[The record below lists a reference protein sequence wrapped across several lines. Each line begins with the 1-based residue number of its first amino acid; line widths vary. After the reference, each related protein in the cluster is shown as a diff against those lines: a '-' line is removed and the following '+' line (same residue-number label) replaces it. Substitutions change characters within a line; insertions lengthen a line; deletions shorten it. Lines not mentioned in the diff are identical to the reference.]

1 MSEQVEGLLLVFKR
15 LIGKVKSAPQVTS
28 AALQLD
34 VLADMNIFLEKCP
47 FLTTLPFMQET
58 QKWQDSQQTDTL
70 TSQFLAHY
78 PVIWPQN
85 LLVIPKFT
93 MYLMSSF
100 PLLKIPFQWVG
111 MPHCWHQDSYF
122 DYRIQV
128 TKLSFEGTSATPS
141 TRWDHAPA
149 LF

>member
-15 LIGKVKSAPQVTS
+15 LIGKVKPAPPVTS

-58 QKWQDSQQTDTL
+58 QKWQDSTDRHSHITVSCTLSSDL
-70 TSQFLAHY
+70 TSK
-78 PVIWPQN
+78 PPGN
-85 LLVIPKFT
+85 PKVYHVSYIILPT
-93 MYLMSSF
+93 SEN
-100 PLLKIPFQWVG
+100 PLLPVG
-111 MPHCWHQDSYF
+111 GNASLLASGF
-122 DYRIQV
+122 
-128 TKLSFEGTSATPS
+128 
-141 TRWDHAPA
+141 